1 MIINRANEQNWYF
14 PILDKIDFLCKNLPE
29 ISKLMA
35 IAKKSCYLTG
45 NTEAVLNLL
54 DAENMQDELSRMY
67 KSVERE
73 LMEINNL
80 ERADSGL
87 PGNMTIAYLEGARD
101 TVNRLT
107 NTNSIETELR
117 KIKMEL
123 QNEWVLIDDSLLK
136 VLFMK

>member
-14 PILDKIDFLCKNLPE
+14 PILDKIDFLCKNIPE
-29 ISKLMA
+29 ISELMA
-35 IAKKSCYLTG
+35 I
-45 NTEAVLNLL
+45 
-54 DAENMQDELSRMY
+54 SRMY

-80 ERADSGL
+80 ERTDSGL

-107 NTNSIETELR
+107 NTNSFESELR
-117 KIKMEL
+117 KIKKEL
-123 QNEWVLIDDSLLK
+123 QNEWLLIDDSLLN
-136 VLFMK
+136 VLFKK

>member
-14 PILDKIDFLCKNLPE
+14 PILDKIDFLCKNIPE
-29 ISKLMA
+29 ISELMA

-45 NTEAVLNLL
+45 NTEAVYNLL
-54 DAENMQDELSRMY
+54 EAEDIHDELSRMY

-80 ERADSGL
+80 ERTDSGL

-107 NTNSIETELR
+107 NTNSFESELR
-117 KIKMEL
+117 KIKKEL
-123 QNEWVLIDDSLLK
+123 QNEWLLIDDSLLN
-136 VLFMK
+136 VLFKK